1 MCALWSLALQSHRA
15 LLLCELV
22 FVLAGFL
29 AAIFKSLVDTGVV
42 TAAELLAW
50 RADESD
56 ESPGRLR
63 ALDQVE
69 ELLDGLTA

>member
-1 MCALWSLALQSHRA
+1 M
-15 LLLCELV
+15 